1 MELRASVKK
10 INLTNK
16 ESNLILELTD
26 DFLGEKLS
34 ELKELIGEHVTI
46 QIIPNNVQGE
56 IWNDWEAGDDV
67 NEELE
72 G

>member
-26 DFLGEKLS
+26 DFLGEKLP

-56 IWNDWEAGDDV
+56 IWNDWEAGDV
-67 NEELE
+67 NEE
-72 G
+72 